1 MAASS
6 KQSIS
11 LLVALNCQLHN
22 IAESQH
28 LLKKE
33 ITPQH
38 GDSVI
43 EPYVNRRERFVL
55 IAAVWIASVVCVC
68 AVTVADPDLWGH
80 TLYGLRSIEQG
91 VLTEKA
97 DPFSYTAAG
106 SRWVNHEWLSEYI
119 YGWTWQN
126 FGDAGLWCWRNLIV
140 VGLFAIVAAVMHRAR
155 TGIAASIILL
165 IYSAQCLG
173 SFCALVRPQLATFLL
188 FALTLA
194 VLRSYWDRPHRW
206 IWILPL
212 VNALWV
218 NLHGGFLAGLG
229 LQILFLAAFVCRAGN
244 RSRLPSGTLSYE
256 PAGFSGPVRQTGPT
270 GLATL
275 AAVTIA
281 SFAAVLVNPYGV
293 EMHMMLFD
301 HLVPKQAVNEWQPL
315 WAAWQ
320 SPVFYLPFILLGIT
334 LLWSR
339 RWQWIDLWI
348 LACVG
353 IQAVSHIRHIA
364 LLCIALMILLPLPL
378 TDALSRMFPNLIK
391 RFSFSQH
398 ASLRRCAVAGALLVM
413 IALRAPVV
421 LNVWQHGIR
430 PWQIAV
436 ESRGGAL
443 GMPVRAVS
451 LMDRIGIHG
460 NLITHYSW
468 GQYVLW
474 HLHPETHVA
483 FDGRY
488 RTVYPR
494 DVEEQFLTFLNEDRS
509 GPARVALVDDYQS
522 ELALLPCNIRA
533 CEYLEAR
540 RDWIK
545 LYEDDQAVL
554 FVRDVPKF
562 RGLLNGDLPL
572 CAAPAAVA
580 TWNRFPAGPRSVP
593 ASPKVAPP
601 RPATAQDVLSVSAL

>member
-1 MAASS
+1 VLT
-6 KQSIS
+6 KD
-11 LLVALNCQLHN
+11 
-22 IAESQH
+22 
-28 LLKKE
+28 
-33 ITPQH
+33 ITPQQS
-38 GDSVI
+38 DSDI
-43 EPYVNRRERFVL
+43 ECQIRTRERFL
-55 IAAVWIASVVCVC
+55 MIAAVWIASVVCVC
-68 AVTVADPDLWGH
+68 AIAVADPDLWGH

-97 DPFSYTAAG
+97 DPFSYTAPG
-106 SRWVNHEWLSEYI
+106 SRWVNHEWLTEYI

-140 VGLFAIVAAVMHRAR
+140 LGLFAIAAAVMYRAR
-155 TGIAASIILL
+155 AGVAASIVLL

-173 SFCALVRPQLATFLL
+173 SFCVLVRPQLATFLL

-194 VLRSYWDRPHRW
+194 ILRSYWDRRHRW
-206 IWILPL
+206 IWILP
-212 VNALWV
+212 VVSALWV

-229 LQILFLAAFVCRAGN
+229 LQVLFLAAFAFRAAS
-244 RSRLPSGTLSYE
+244 RSRWPSGASMCE
-256 PAGFSGPVRQTGPT
+256 PDNSSGPVRQTGPT
-270 GLATL
+270 KDVPALMSLAI
-275 AAVTIA
+275 VTIV
-281 SFAAVLVNPYGV
+281 SFAAVLVNPYGI
-293 EMHMMLFD
+293 EMHTMLFD

-320 SPVFYLPFILLGIT
+320 APVFYLPFILLGIT

-339 RWQWIDLWI
+339 RWQWVDLWI
-348 LACVG
+348 LACVT

-364 LLCIALMILLPLPL
+364 LLCIALLILLPLPL

-398 ASLRRCAVAGALLVM
+398 ASIRRCAVAAALLVM
-413 IALRAPVV
+413 IALRVPVV

-451 LMDRIGIHG
+451 LMDRLGLHG

-494 DVEEQFLTFLNEDRS
+494 DVEEQFLTFLREDRA

-522 ELALLPCNIRA
+522 ELALLPRNVRA
-533 CEYLEAR
+533 CEYLDAR

-562 RGLLNGDLPL
+562 RAVLDGEFPVY
-572 CAAPAAVA
+572 AAFEGIA
-580 TWNRFPAGPRSVP
+580 TWNRFPAGPPTVP
-593 ASPKVAPP
+593 MSPLVEPP
-601 RPATAQDVLSVSAL
+601 RPAAAQNVLSVSAF

>member
-1 MAASS
+1 M
-6 KQSIS
+6 
-11 LLVALNCQLHN
+11 
-22 IAESQH
+22 
-28 LLKKE
+28 LKKD

-38 GDSVI
+38 SDPVI
-43 EPYVNRRERFVL
+43 EPHVQTRERFVL
-55 IAAVWIASVVCVC
+55 ITAVWIVSVACVC

-91 VLTEKA
+91 VLTEKF
-97 DPFSYTAAG
+97 DPFSYTAPG
-106 SRWVNHEWLSEYI
+106 NRWVNHEWLTEYI

-140 VGLFAIVAAVMHRAR
+140 VGLFAIAAAVMHRAR
-155 TGIAASIILL
+155 AGVAASIVLL

-194 VLRSYWDRPHRW
+194 ILRSYWDRPHRW
-206 IWILPL
+206 IWVLPL
-212 VNALWV
+212 VSALWV

-229 LQILFLAAFVCRAGN
+229 LQVLFLTAFVCRAAAN
-244 RSRLPSGTLSYE
+244 KADFRRHLP
-256 PAGFSGPVRQTGPT
+256 A
-270 GLATL
+270 LATL
-275 AAVTIA
+275 GAVTIA

-293 EMHMMLFD
+293 EMHTMLFN

-320 SPVFYLPFILLGIT
+320 APVFYLPFILLGIT

-348 LACVG
+348 LTCVG
-353 IQAVSHIRHIA
+353 VQAVSHIRHIA
-364 LLCIALMILLPLPL
+364 LLCIALLILLPLPL

-413 IALRAPVV
+413 IALRVPVV

-430 PWQIAV
+430 PWQVAV

-451 LMDRIGIHG
+451 LMDRLGIHG

-474 HLHPETHVA
+474 HLHPETRVA

-494 DVEEQFLTFLNEDRS
+494 DVEEQFLTFLTEDRS

-533 CEYLEAR
+533 CEYLDAR

-562 RGLLNGDLPL
+562 HALLDGDLPL
-572 CAAPAAVA
+572 HAADEGIAA
-580 TWNRFPAGPRSVP
+580 WNRFPAGPRSVP
-593 ASPKVAPP
+593 GSPAVEPP
-601 RPATAQDVLSVSAL
+601 RPATAQNVHSVSTL